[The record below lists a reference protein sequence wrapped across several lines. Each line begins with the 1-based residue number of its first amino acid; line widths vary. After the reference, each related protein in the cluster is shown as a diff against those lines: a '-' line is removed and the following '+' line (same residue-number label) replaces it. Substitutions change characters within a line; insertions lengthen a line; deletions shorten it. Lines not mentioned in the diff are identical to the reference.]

1 MATPTCAIGLVQPY
15 MYEPS
20 EPESGSEEE
29 EDSGRPVDGLCMST
43 SFSIYSVTV
52 YMGGV
57 MKVGTPV
64 RHGAPS
70 ITPPIKT

>member
-29 EDSGRPVDGLCMST
+29 EDSGRPVHEPRS
-43 SFSIYSVTV
+43 SQSS
-52 YMGGV
+52 
-57 MKVGTPV
+57 
-64 RHGAPS
+64 AEW
-70 ITPPIKT
+70 